1 MKFGI
6 EDIERTL
13 RLGEDSFWEFK
24 EIVFANN
31 TIKGPKRD
39 HLADEIAAFAN
50 TKGGGA
56 LLCSVTDKGE
66 VRYLTREQMDCLEK
80 MLVEISSDSIK
91 PSVYIKT
98 FRHEIDEKPLLLIEI
113 PEGTSQHDSPGGSF
127 HRVGSSKKLLTSD
140 ERLRLAQQRGQVRF
154 LWFDEQP
161 VPETGF
167 QTLKESLWKPLL
179 SAESLKVNPELALEK
194 MGLLITDANGIRRA
208 TVAGVLLCSE
218 HPENLL
224 PNACITA
231 TCYRGK
237 DRASGQIDA
246 KTIGGP
252 LNQQI
257 AQAMNFSIRNMRITA
272 HKTPAREEISQ
283 YSKEALFEAIVNA
296 VVHRDYSIRSG
307 KIRLSLFTDRVEIQ
321 SPGAL
326 PNNLTVDKLSYRQ
339 STRNELLVSIL
350 KRISATEIDGTGGRT
365 FIMEERG
372 DGISIIKR
380 KTKELT
386 GKDSEIQLIDGAELC
401 VTLPAATLD
410 YNPISATIKICCDI
424 EDQPISGV
432 DVLVLFPNNTWKRKT
447 TDNKGHAIFKLYST
461 RVPMIIFAAAIN
473 LEPCLIPSW
482 TPARD
487 GAMTIIMEKLQGG
500 GSVIFPDGV
509 GQIPGLLGR
518 LNPIRDTLDRTY
530 LYASNIAINQGQ
542 QQPVHFRLGEELR
555 LTDSNGTEMLIRI
568 LEIRGS
574 SSLIE
579 FRPIKTVPLQVKAY
593 L

>member
-6 EDIERTL
+6 KDIERTL

-24 EIVFANN
+24 KIEFAND
-31 TIKGPKRD
+31 TMRGPRRD
-39 HLADEIAAFAN
+39 RLADEIAAFAN
-50 TKGGGA
+50 TTGGA
-56 LLCSVTDKGE
+56 LLCSVTNEGE
-66 VRYLTREQMDCLEK
+66 IKNLTRKQMDNLEK
-80 MLVEISSDSIK
+80 TLVEISSDSIK
-91 PSVYIKT
+91 PPVHIKV
-98 FRHEIDEKPLLLIEI
+98 FRHEINGKSLLLIEV
-113 PEGTSQHDSPGGSF
+113 PEGTSQHNSPGGSF
-127 HRVGSSKKLLTSD
+127 HRVGSSKKPLNS
-140 ERLRLAQQRGQVRF
+140 EECLRLAQQRGQSRF
-154 LWFDEQP
+154 IWFDEQP

-167 QTLKESLWKPLL
+167 QTLKENLWKPLL
-179 SAESLKVNPELALEK
+179 SAESLKASSELALEK
-194 MGLLITDANGIRRA
+194 MGLLAIDENGIKRA
-208 TVAGVLLCSE
+208 SVVGVLLCSE

-257 AQAMNFSIRNMRITA
+257 VQAMNFSIRNMRITA

-296 VVHRDYSIRSG
+296 VVHRDYSIRSS
-307 KIRLSLFTDRVEIQ
+307 KIRLSLFTDRIEVQ

-326 PNNLTVDKLSYRQ
+326 PNNLTVDKLQYRQ

-380 KTKELT
+380 KTKELA
-386 GKDSEIQLIDGAELC
+386 GKEPEFQLIDGAELC
-401 VTLPAATLD
+401 VTLPAANLD

-424 EDQPISGV
+424 EDQPICGV
-432 DVLVLFPNNTWKRKT
+432 DVLALFPNNTWKRIT

-461 RVPMIIFAAAIN
+461 HVPITIFAAAMN
-473 LEPCLIPSW
+473 LEPCLTSW
-482 TPARD
+482 MPVRHGT
-487 GAMTIIMEKLQGG
+487 MTIIMEKLKGG

-542 QQPVHFRLGEELR
+542 QQPIHFKLWEELR
-555 LTDSNGTEMLIRI
+555 LTDSNGTEMFIHI
-568 LEIRGS
+568 VEIRGT
-574 SSLIE
+574 SSLIK
-579 FRPIKTVPLQVKAY
+579 FRSINKL
-593 L
+593 

>member
-6 EDIERTL
+6 EDIERAL
-13 RLGEDSFWEFK
+13 RLGEDSAWEFK
-24 EIVFANN
+24 EIVFDNN
-31 TIKGPKRD
+31 TVKDPRRSN
-39 HLADEIAAFAN
+39 LADEIAAFAN
-50 TKGGGA
+50 TKGGM

-66 VRYLTREQMDCLEK
+66 VQHLTREQMDCLEK
-80 MLVEISSDSIK
+80 MFVEISSDSIR
-91 PSVYIKT
+91 PPIYIKT
-98 FRHEIDEKPLLLIEI
+98 FRHEIDKKPLLLVEI
-113 PEGTSQHDSPGGSF
+113 PEGISQHDSPGGSF
-127 HRVGSSKKLLTSD
+127 HRVGSSKKPLTSD

-154 LWFDEQP
+154 LWFDKQP

-167 QTLKESLWKPLL
+167 QALKENLWKPLL
-179 SAESLKVNPELALEK
+179 SAESLIDPEVALEK
-194 MGLLITDANGIRRA
+194 MGLLTTDANGIRRA

-218 HPENLL
+218 HPENFL

-257 AQAMNFSIRNMRITA
+257 AQAMNFSIRNMQTTA

-296 VVHRDYSIRSG
+296 VVHRDYSIRSS
-307 KIRLSLFTDRVEIQ
+307 KIRLSLFTNRVEIQ

-326 PNNLTVDKLSYRQ
+326 PNNLTVDQMLYRQ

-350 KRISATEIDGTGGRT
+350 KRISATEIDGTGGRR

-372 DGISIIKR
+372 DGISIINR

-386 GKDSEIQLIDGAELC
+386 GKDPKIQPIDGAELC

-410 YNPISATIKICCDI
+410 YNPVSATIKICCDI

-432 DVLVLFPNNTWKRKT
+432 DVLALFPNNTWKRTT
-447 TDNKGHAIFKLYST
+447 TDNKGHAAFKLYSMRIPIT
-461 RVPMIIFAAAIN
+461 IFAAAIN
-473 LEPCLIPSW
+473 LESRLIPSW
-482 TPARD
+482 IPARD
-487 GAMTIIMEKLQGG
+487 ETMTIIMEKLQGG
-500 GSVIFPDGV
+500 GSVIFPDGT
-509 GQIPGLLGR
+509 GQIPGLSGR
-518 LNPIRDTLDRTY
+518 LNPIRDTLDRTC

-568 LEIRGS
+568 LEIRGT

-579 FRPIKTVPLQVKAY
+579 FRPITTTSLKAEAY